1 MPILRTMEE
10 TESGLSGE
18 PGTGITVGLGV
29 RVAEM
34 VEPGVGEPVGISMIV
49 GVGVMRGW
57 VRC

>member
-1 MPILRTMEE
+1 MEE

-29 RVAEM
+29 RVAEI

-49 GVGVMRGW
+49 GVGVMGGW